1 MWITFQLSS
10 RCTARF
16 GEKAWSVVLVHCMC
30 TCVHKLKSNFA
41 PSSKPDS
48 THCIILRMQK
58 SPRKRG
64 ARRGWVV
71 FCYRI
76 SFPWTIGKEWYNV
89 MEDLGSQCWL
99 CPKPTP
105 TVQGNAV
112 WWGLYRVR
120 EYHVM
125 WPYRL
130 YKWWAWLWIW
140 QVKPTRSAL
149 NLRLFYCPAEG
160 DSYACKIT
168 SC

>member
-41 PSSKPDS
+41 HSSKPDS

-58 SPRKRG
+58 SLHKPARG
-64 ARRGWVV
+64 VHIEAGWCSATG
-71 FCYRI
+71 F
-76 SFPWTIGKEWYNV
+76 SFLGADYNV
-89 MEDLGSQCWL
+89 MEALGQCWL
-99 CPKPTP
+99 CPNQHVAVK
-105 TVQGNAV
+105 QGNAV

-120 EYHVM
+120 TYHVM

-140 QVKPTRSAL
+140 KVKPTRSAL